1 MKLHVN
7 AVGVMSLWLVACG
20 DTSFT
25 DTLYDDGALG
35 DDDSVVQAGD
45 DDDDDDDN
53 GGGGGGPDSDG
64 DGLSDAEEEE
74 LGTDPDNPD
83 TDGDGYD
90 DGEEVDANTDPN
102 HAGDHPYQ
110 GGWPIGDCRHSIT
123 PTGNNRPGDIA
134 QQFALLDQY
143 GDTVRLHDFC
153 DKEVV
158 LIGAAFW

>member
-1 MKLHVN
+1 MRNRYTH

-20 DTSFT
+20 GTSVT
-25 DTLYDDGALG
+25 DTLYDEDLG
-35 DDDSVVQAGD
+35 DDDDSVVQTGD
-45 DDDDDDDN
+45 DDDGNDQ
-53 GGGGGGPDSDG
+53 GGGGLDSDG
-64 DGLSDAEEEE
+64 DGLSDAEEED

-102 HAGDHPYQ
+102 NAGDHPYQ